1 MKIYAASLAILLC
14 FGTLTLNAQTTNPAY
29 DKNLAITLGADD
41 YGMKEYV
48 LVILKTGTAKIP
60 EKATVDS
67 LFKGHMQNID
77 RLATEGKL
85 LVAGPIG
92 KNESAY
98 RGIFIL
104 NVKTVEEARALV
116 NTDPAISANL
126 LAVDLY
132 KWYGPAALPVY
143 LKEQEKVNRLNF

>member
-1 MKIYAASLAILLC
+1 MKFNTFTLAVLIGMC
-14 FGTLTLNAQTTNPAY
+14 AFSATAQTTNPAY
-29 DKNLAITLGADD
+29 DKNLAAAMGADD

-48 LVILKTGTAKIP
+48 LVILKTGTAKNA

-67 LFKGHMQNID
+67 LFKGHMDNIT

-85 LVAGPIG
+85 IVAGPLA
-92 KNESAY
+92 KNENTY

-104 NVKTVEEARALV
+104 NVKTVEEARTLV

-132 KWYGPAALPVY
+132 KWHGPAALSVY
-143 LKEQEKVNRLNF
+143 LKEQEKVNRLKF